1 MNYPLERSC
10 KAGMMQN
17 LADVEFGKVYHELGV
32 NFYYTVVSFRKKST
46 GNRLYFPY
54 FRMA

>member
-17 LADVEFGKVYHELGV
+17 LAGVEFGKVYHELGV
-32 NFYYTVVSFRKKST
+32 NFYYTVVSFRKKKY
-46 GNRLYFPY
+46 GKQIVFPVL
-54 FRMA
+54 

>member
-17 LADVEFGKVYHELGV
+17 LAGVEFGKVYHELGV
-32 NFYYTVVSFRKKST
+32 NLYYTVVSFRKKST